1 MLSPTKT
8 VRKGALNANDY
19 KGLSD
24 KKHIYQITDTYIGS
38 DEQTEREEWVFRF
51 AKNQL
56 EKRKITVSQA
66 VERLFLEILS
76 NAGDNAFSSRNS
88 GVDPGEIN
96 ITMSESRITVRNGGL
111 PIPVEINKEMNIY
124 APEMIFGVLR
134 TSANYDPTVIRM
146 GCGRKGFGAKLVNIF
161 SKEFNIDVGDNIRK
175 KRYRQTWRENME
187 IREDPIIETYKGP
200 SYVEVSY
207 LMDFKRFKYQENKY
221 PPEVFALFGRLAL
234 EMSMNCKV
242 PLVINET
249 KYDVVDIQNF
259 CKYIFPEEALST
271 SIVHIEK
278 DDPLYIEICLL
289 DTPDAGETLSYVNGM
304 ITRDGGVHVEAV
316 IKGISN
322 VLLEKLNNSK
332 TVKNINKDDG
342 KKKNILTLAD
352 IRPHISIV
360 MSCRIPDPK
369 FTSQTKTQLSGPQ
382 LKLDF
387 PEKLFNHIYKWSL
400 ITRLYATLEAK
411 QMKNLQKTDGKKR
424 RHILLEKGE
433 DANEAGGAQSKK
445 CTLFIVEGK
454 SAMGYAVK
462 AISSIPNGRNFYGIL
477 PIRGKL
483 LNVMNANAQ
492 QIAENEELIEIKKM
506 LGLKEGTDY
515 SSQEAFA
522 TLRYGYVVIL
532 TDADDDGKHI
542 MGLILNFFY
551 CRFQSLLM
559 RGYIH
564 YLRTPILRVYS
575 GKQAL
580 KFYSAGEYETWRSKT
595 ANAHNWK
602 HRYYKG
608 LGTSKD
614 TDILDDFK
622 TPKMVMCLYDDKSP
636 DSFKLAFDSKYSNQ
650 RKSWI
655 ATWKKAFD
663 IEDVKE
669 CAISKFIHEEFI
681 QYSVSNLHRS
691 IPRMMDGLKAS
702 QRKVLWT
709 AFNHW
714 KGPVLGQLMKGPKEI
729 KVERFASITAEATN
743 YHHGGN
749 CLSETIIGMAQNF
762 VGANNMPYFT
772 QDGQFGCVAPDTP
785 VLLWNGRTKLA
796 KEIVESDVLIG
807 DDGKPRNIS
816 KIVSG
821 EDVMY
826 EVSQLYGEPYVVN
839 SLHILTLK
847 FVVHKQIFGVSN
859 LNGRFGRWMS
869 IHFDNENKK
878 IVYTYDD
885 HYDNLKEMMEKIP
898 DENIFDI
905 RISDYLYYSLEEQ
918 KWFVSVTNTVP
929 IEWNDTSVSSE
940 ELYEHG
946 LNWNHLETIDRNWL
960 TSQNRYRLVCG
971 IVEKHGDKVS
981 KKVSYNSNGPNKYI
995 VSGTEVSIERHFTEF
1010 EYLVRSIG
1018 LQMKIVYVSYD
1029 NKKIS
1034 CKLDRNVLGKTYHLY
1049 ATFEDKEY
1057 QVFDTELYSRIKIKN
1072 LGKGPYCG
1080 WYLDSNERFL
1090 LGDFT
1095 VTHNT
1100 RNMGG
1105 EDAAQPRYPDT
1116 RPQEW
1121 LKYVYRSE
1129 DFPLMER
1136 VIDEGNEV
1144 EPVSFLPII
1153 PMALI
1158 NGCLGIGTGHS
1169 TFIPN
1174 CSPMEI
1180 VDWLLAKLEKKP
1192 LPSVLPWYRGFTGN
1206 IKIKTAT
1213 ISEDDFFDRETSDD
1227 ENEEELDPQE
1237 TKEVTLSMVTTGKVQ
1252 VDKKSNIHI
1261 QELPIGIWI
1270 HKYKEFLEHLLE
1282 GKRINDFSN
1291 LSTHET
1297 PKFVI
1302 QGFQGKPTFEK
1313 LKLRRNYGLT
1323 NMVLL
1328 DMNNIPRKFK
1338 SIDALLEDFYKSR
1351 LPYYSMRRKRMI
1363 DDLSSKIKVLEDKYR
1378 FLKLVIEDKIVIFK
1392 KTKQEILAQMKQHKI
1407 PEDLLT
1413 TIRLSSLSE
1422 DELNELL
1429 KEIEE
1434 LKKEKEEIQKLLP
1447 EQMWITDLKEFR
1459 KKYVD
1464 MFGDDIKEEIDG
1476 DELESDDETI
1486 PYVKPKKQRK
1496 QQPMTEHMAKKISKV
1511 GQRLKKTG
1519 DFIPDPSQMD
1529 LPSEGS
1535 VDSSTKIKSGENVK
1549 EGKQEQ

>member
-1 MLSPTKT
+1 MLSPKKT
-8 VRKGALNANDY
+8 VRKGALSADDY

-24 KKHIYQITDTYIGS
+24 KGHIYQITDTYIGS

-56 EKRKITVSQA
+56 EKRTIIVSQA

-76 NAGDNAFSSRNS
+76 NAGDNSFASRNS
-88 GVDPGEIN
+88 GVDPGDIQ
-96 ITMSESRITVRNGGL
+96 ITMTDDRITIRNGGL
-111 PIPVEINKEMNIY
+111 PIPVEINKEMNLY

-134 TSANYDPTVIRM
+134 TSANYDKSVIRM
-146 GCGRKGFGAKLVNIF
+146 GCGRNGFGAKLVNIF
-161 SKEFNIDVGDNIRK
+161 SKEFQIDVADNIRK
-175 KRYRQTWRENME
+175 KRYRQTWRNNMDV
-187 IREDPIIETYKGP
+187 REDPIIEPYKGP
-200 SYVEVSY
+200 NYVEVSY
-207 LMDFKRFKYQENKY
+207 LMDFQRFGYKENKY
-221 PPEVFALFGRLAL
+221 PAEVFALFGRLAL

-242 PLVINET
+242 PLIINET

-259 CKYIFPEEALST
+259 CKFIFPEEALAT

-278 DDPLYIEICLL
+278 DDPMYIEICLM

-316 IKGISN
+316 IKSISN

-332 TVKNINKDDG
+332 AVKNITKDD

-352 IRPHISIV
+352 IRPHISLV

-382 LKLDF
+382 LKFDF
-387 PEKLFNHIYKWSL
+387 PEKLFNHIYKWTL

-433 DANEAGGAQSKK
+433 DANEAGGPNSKK

-462 AISSIPNGRNFYGIL
+462 AISSIQNGRNFYGIL

-506 LGLKEGTDY
+506 LGLKEGMDY
-515 SSQEAFA
+515 SSVDNFA

-551 CRFQSLLM
+551 CRFQTLLA

-564 YLRTPILRVYS
+564 YLRTPILRVYA
-575 GKQAL
+575 KNQTI
-580 KFYSAGEYETWRSKT
+580 KFYSAGEYETWRDKT
-595 ANAHNWK
+595 PNALNWK

-614 TDILDDFK
+614 SDILDDFK
-622 TPKMVMCLYDDKSP
+622 SPKMVMCIYDDRSP

-663 IEDVKE
+663 IEDMKE
-669 CAISKFIHEEFI
+669 CPISKFIHEEFI

-691 IPRMMDGLKAS
+691 IPRMMDGLKVS

-709 AFNHW
+709 AFVHW
-714 KGPVLGQLMKGPKEI
+714 KGTGLGVLMKGPKEI

-762 VGANNMPYFT
+762 VGSNNMPYFT
-772 QDGQFGCVAPDTP
+772 QDGQFGCVDPLTP
-785 VLLWNGRTKLA
+785 ILLWDGSFKLA
-796 KEIVESDVLIG
+796 KDITEEDRLIG
-807 DDGKPRNIS
+807 DDGLPRNIS
-816 KIVSG
+816 KVVNG
-821 EDVMY
+821 NDQMY
-826 EVSQLYGEPYVVN
+826 QIEQLYGEPYIVN
-839 SLHILTLK
+839 QLHILTLK
-847 FVVHKQIFGVSN
+847 FLAHKQIYANSKTGTWLLVWYDAEQNDIRYCQDESRTVL
-859 LNGRFGRWMS
+859 LNMLS
-869 IHFDNENKK
+869 S
-878 IVYTYDD
+878 
-885 HYDNLKEMMEKIP
+885 IP
-898 DENIFDI
+898 DEPIFDI
-905 RISDYLYYSLEEQ
+905 RLTKYLSFTEQEQ
-918 KWFVSVTNTVP
+918 KWFVSVPNATP
-929 IEWNDTSVSSE
+929 IEWNHSYFASE
-940 ELYEHG
+940 EDAYLFG
-946 LNWNHLETIDRNWL
+946 KNWNKSEDVPQKCLVDQFRKYVLFGIID
-960 TSQNRYRLVCG
+960 QYGVKKPCG
-971 IVEKHGDKVS
+971 IETLVLKHREAFG
-981 KKVSYNSNGPNKYI
+981 
-995 VSGTEVSIERHFTEF
+995 
-1010 EYLVRSIG
+1010 YLVKSLGIPFKLFKSDTYMIYAEFHPSEEISGHIG
-1018 LQMKIVYVSYD
+1018 YKVVIRPEML
-1029 NKKIS
+1029 
-1034 CKLDRNVLGKTYHLY
+1034 L
-1049 ATFEDKEY
+1049 
-1057 QVFDTELYSRIKIKN
+1057 SRIKVKA
-1072 LGKGPYCG
+1072 LGKGAYVG

-1100 RNMGG
+1100 RNFGG

-1121 LKYVYRSE
+1121 IKYVYRPE
-1129 DFPLMER
+1129 DFPLMDR
-1136 VIDEGNEV
+1136 MVDEGNEV
-1144 EPVSFLPII
+1144 EPISFLPII

-1180 VDWLLAKLEKKP
+1180 VDWYLSKLEKKS
-1192 LPSVLPWYRGFTGN
+1192 LPVVLPWYRGFNGN

-1213 ISEDDFFDRETSDD
+1213 VSEDDFFDRVSSDD
-1227 ENEEELDPQE
+1227 SEAEDGRDPE
-1237 TKEVTLSMVTTGKVQ
+1237 TGSLSSIRSDGSESTKEVTLSMVTTGKVQ
-1252 VDKKSNIHI
+1252 VDKKGNIHI

-1270 HKYKEFLEHLLE
+1270 HKYKEFLESLLE
-1282 GKRINDFSN
+1282 EKRLQDFSN
-1291 LSTHET
+1291 LSTHEI
-1297 PKFVI
+1297 PKFII

-1328 DMNNIPRKFK
+1328 DHNNIPRKFK
-1338 SIDALLEDFYKSR
+1338 SIDSLLEEFYKAR
-1351 LPYYSMRRKRMI
+1351 LPYYSMRKKRML
-1363 DDLSSKIKVLEDKYR
+1363 DDLTGRIKVLEDRYR

-1392 KTKQEILAQMKQHKI
+1392 KTKQEILAQMKPHKL

-1413 TIRLSSLSE
+1413 SVRLSSLSE

-1447 EQMWITDLKEFR
+1447 EQMWITDLKEFK
-1459 KKYVD
+1459 KKYLE
-1464 MFGDDIKEEIDG
+1464 MFGKDIKEELEG
-1476 DELESDDETI
+1476 DDLESDDETI
-1486 PYVKPKKQRK
+1486 PYTKPKKERK

-1511 GQRLKKTG
+1511 GQRLRKTG
-1519 DFIPDPSQMD
+1519 DFIPPNQVDGESG
-1529 LPSEGS
+1529 GS
-1535 VDSSTKIKSGENVK
+1535 GTGGGTGAVEEMNNV
-1549 EGKQEQ
+1549 EE

>member
-1 MLSPTKT
+1 MLSPKKNDKITKEST
-8 VRKGALNANDY
+8 VESNVESTTVTNSNSSNASGKTIRKGALSANDY

-24 KKHIYQITDTYIGS
+24 KAHIYQITDTYIGS

-76 NAGDNAFSSRNS
+76 NAGDNSFSSRNS
-88 GVDPGEIN
+88 KVDPGEIN
-96 ITMSESRITVRNGGL
+96 ITMSEDWITIRNGGL
-111 PIPVEINKEMNIY
+111 PIPVEINKEMNLY

-134 TSANYDPTVIRM
+134 TSANYDKNVIRM
-146 GCGRKGFGAKLVNIF
+146 GCGRNGFGAKLVNIF
-161 SKEFNIDVGDNIRK
+161 SKEFKIDVADSIRK
-175 KRYRQTWRENME
+175 KRYRQTWKNNMDVREE
-187 IREDPIIETYKGP
+187 PVIEAYKGP

-207 LMDFKRFKYQENKY
+207 LMDFQRFGYKEDKY
-221 PPEVFALFGRLAL
+221 PPEAFALFGRLAL

-249 KYDVVDIQNF
+249 KYDVVNIQNF
-259 CKYIFPEEALST
+259 CKFIFPEEALST
-271 SIVHIEK
+271 SIVHIEQ
-278 DDPLYIEICLL
+278 DEPMYIEICLL
-289 DTPDAGETLSYVNGM
+289 DTPDAGEVLSYVNGM

-316 IKGISN
+316 IKAISN

-332 TVKNINKDDG
+332 VVKNINKDGD
-342 KKKNILTLAD
+342 KKRNILTLSD
-352 IRPHISIV
+352 IRPHISLV
-360 MSCRIPDPK
+360 MNCRIPDPK

-382 LKLDF
+382 LKFDF

-483 LNVMNANAQ
+483 LNVMNASAQ
-492 QIAENEELIEIKKM
+492 QIAENEELTEIKKM
-506 LGLKEGTDY
+506 LGLKEGMNYTSPD
-515 SSQEAFA
+515 AFA

-551 CRFQSLLM
+551 CRFQSLLA

-575 GKQAL
+575 GKNTL
-580 KFYSAGEYETWRSKT
+580 KFYSAGEYETWREKT
-595 ANAHNWK
+595 PNAQNWK

-614 TDILDDFK
+614 SDILDDFK
-622 TPKMVMCLYDDKSP
+622 SPKMVMCLYDDRSP

-669 CAISKFIHEEFI
+669 CPISKFIHEEFI

-691 IPRMMDGLKAS
+691 IPRMMDGLKVS

-709 AFNHW
+709 AFVHW
-714 KGPVLGQLMKGPKEI
+714 KGQVMGQLMKGPKEI

-772 QDGQFGCVAPDTP
+772 QDGQFG
-785 VLLWNGRTKLA
+785 
-796 KEIVESDVLIG
+796 
-807 DDGKPRNIS
+807 
-816 KIVSG
+816 
-821 EDVMY
+821 
-826 EVSQLYGEPYVVN
+826 
-839 SLHILTLK
+839 
-847 FVVHKQIFGVSN
+847 
-859 LNGRFGRWMS
+859 
-869 IHFDNENKK
+869 
-878 IVYTYDD
+878 
-885 HYDNLKEMMEKIP
+885 
-898 DENIFDI
+898 
-905 RISDYLYYSLEEQ
+905 
-918 KWFVSVTNTVP
+918 
-929 IEWNDTSVSSE
+929 
-940 ELYEHG
+940 
-946 LNWNHLETIDRNWL
+946 
-960 TSQNRYRLVCG
+960 
-971 IVEKHGDKVS
+971 
-981 KKVSYNSNGPNKYI
+981 
-995 VSGTEVSIERHFTEF
+995 
-1010 EYLVRSIG
+1010 
-1018 LQMKIVYVSYD
+1018 
-1029 NKKIS
+1029 
-1034 CKLDRNVLGKTYHLY
+1034 
-1049 ATFEDKEY
+1049 
-1057 QVFDTELYSRIKIKN
+1057 
-1072 LGKGPYCG
+1072 
-1080 WYLDSNERFL
+1080 
-1090 LGDFT
+1090 
-1095 VTHNT
+1095 T

-1105 EDAAQPRYPDT
+1105 EDAAQARYPDT

-1121 LKYVYRSE
+1121 LKFVYRTE
-1129 DFPLMER
+1129 DFPLMEKM
-1136 VIDEGNEV
+1136 IDEGNEV

-1180 VDWLLAKLEKKP
+1180 VDWYLAKLERKAP
-1192 LPSVLPWYRGFTGN
+1192 PSVLPWYRGFNGN

-1213 ISEDDFFDRETSDD
+1213 VSEDDFFDRSDD
-1227 ENEEELDPQE
+1227 EQDKVEGEGEREEASASSNTSSDS

-1252 VDKKSNIHI
+1252 VDKKHNIHI

-1270 HKYKEFLEHLLE
+1270 HKYKEYLEHLLE
-1282 GKRINDFSN
+1282 EKRISDFSN

-1297 PKFVI
+1297 PKFII

-1328 DMNNIPRKFK
+1328 DMNNIPRKYK
-1338 SIDALLEDFYKSR
+1338 SIDALLEDFYKVR
-1351 LPYYSMRRKRMI
+1351 LPYYARRKQRML
-1363 DDLSSKIKVLEDKYR
+1363 DDLSGRIKVLEDKYR

-1392 KTKQEILAQMKQHKI
+1392 KTKQEIVAQMKQYKL

-1413 TIRLSSLSE
+1413 SVRLSSLSE
-1422 DELNELL
+1422 DELVELL

-1434 LKKEKEEIQKLLP
+1434 LKKEKEQIQLLMP
-1447 EQMWITDLKEFR
+1447 EQMWITDLNDFK
-1459 KKYVD
+1459 KKYLE
-1464 MFGDDIKEEIDG
+1464 MFGKDIKEEIEG
-1476 DELESDDETI
+1476 DELESEDDETI
-1486 PYVKPKKQRK
+1486 PYTKPQKAKKQV
-1496 QQPMTEHMAKKISKV
+1496 PMTEHMAKKISKV
-1511 GQRLKKTG
+1511 GERLKKSG
-1519 DFIPDPSQMD
+1519 KFMIQDFASPRKEEKTV
-1529 LPSEGS
+1529 SE
-1535 VDSSTKIKSGENVK
+1535 VQDE
-1549 EGKQEQ
+1549 

>member
-8 VRKGALNANDY
+8 IRKGALRADDY

-96 ITMSESRITVRNGGL
+96 ITMTETRITIRNGGL
-111 PIPVEINKEMNIY
+111 PIPIEVNKEMGLY

-134 TSANYDPTVIRM
+134 TSANYDPSVIRM
-146 GCGRKGFGAKLVNIF
+146 GCGRNGFGAKLVNIF
-161 SKEFNIDVGDNIRK
+161 SKEFSIDVADNIRK
-175 KRYRQTWRENME
+175 KRYRQTWRDNME
-187 IREDPIIETYKGP
+187 VREEPIIENYKGP

-221 PPEVFALFGRLAL
+221 PAEVFALFGRLAL

-242 PLVINET
+242 PLVINDA

-259 CKYIFPEEALST
+259 CKYIFPEDALST

-278 DDPLYIEICLL
+278 DEPMYVEICLL

-316 IKGISN
+316 IKAISN

-332 TVKNINKDDG
+332 AVKNINKDDA

-382 LKLDF
+382 LKFEF
-387 PEKLFNHIYKWSL
+387 PEKLFTHIYKWSL

-506 LGLKEGTDY
+506 LGLKEGMDY

-551 CRFQSLLM
+551 CRFNTLLN
-559 RGYIH
+559 RGYIY

-575 GKQAL
+575 GKQML
-580 KFYSAGEYETWRSKT
+580 KFYSAGEYDTWKAKT
-595 ANAHNWK
+595 PNAHNWK

-614 TDILDDFK
+614 SDILDDFK
-622 TPKMVMCLYDDKSP
+622 SPKMVLCLYDDRCP

-650 RKSWI
+650 RKTWI
-655 ATWKKAFD
+655 ATWKQAFD

-669 CAISKFIHEEFI
+669 CPISRFIHQEFI

-691 IPRMMDGLKAS
+691 IPRVMDGLKVS

-709 AFNHW
+709 AFQHW
-714 KGPVLGQLMKGPKEI
+714 KGPVMGQLMKGPKEI

-749 CLSETIIGMAQNF
+749 CLSETIIAMAQNF

-772 QDGQFGCVAPDTP
+772 QDGQFG
-785 VLLWNGRTKLA
+785 
-796 KEIVESDVLIG
+796 
-807 DDGKPRNIS
+807 
-816 KIVSG
+816 
-821 EDVMY
+821 
-826 EVSQLYGEPYVVN
+826 
-839 SLHILTLK
+839 
-847 FVVHKQIFGVSN
+847 
-859 LNGRFGRWMS
+859 
-869 IHFDNENKK
+869 
-878 IVYTYDD
+878 
-885 HYDNLKEMMEKIP
+885 
-898 DENIFDI
+898 
-905 RISDYLYYSLEEQ
+905 
-918 KWFVSVTNTVP
+918 
-929 IEWNDTSVSSE
+929 
-940 ELYEHG
+940 
-946 LNWNHLETIDRNWL
+946 
-960 TSQNRYRLVCG
+960 
-971 IVEKHGDKVS
+971 
-981 KKVSYNSNGPNKYI
+981 
-995 VSGTEVSIERHFTEF
+995 
-1010 EYLVRSIG
+1010 
-1018 LQMKIVYVSYD
+1018 
-1029 NKKIS
+1029 
-1034 CKLDRNVLGKTYHLY
+1034 
-1049 ATFEDKEY
+1049 
-1057 QVFDTELYSRIKIKN
+1057 
-1072 LGKGPYCG
+1072 
-1080 WYLDSNERFL
+1080 
-1090 LGDFT
+1090 
-1095 VTHNT
+1095 T
-1100 RNMGG
+1100 RNFGG

-1121 LKYVYRSE
+1121 LKYVYRFE

-1136 VIDEGNEV
+1136 AVDEGNEV

-1180 VDWLLAKLEKKP
+1180 VDWLLSKLERKTI

-1213 ISEDDFFDRETSDD
+1213 VTEDDFFDRPSSEEGGDSGQEEGLETEDK
-1227 ENEEELDPQE
+1227 EMR
-1237 TKEVTLSMVTTGKVQ
+1237 EVTLSMVTTGKVQ
-1252 VDKKSNIHI
+1252 VDKKANIHI

-1282 GKRINDFSN
+1282 EKKLNDFSN

-1328 DMNNIPRKFK
+1328 DMNNIPRKYK
-1338 SIDALLEDFYKSR
+1338 SIDALLEEFYDIR
-1351 LPYYSMRRKRMI
+1351 LPFYAMRKKRMI
-1363 DDLSSKIKVLEDKYR
+1363 DDLSGRIKVLEDKYR

-1392 KTKQEILAQMKQHKI
+1392 KTKQEIVVQMKQHKI

-1413 TIRLSSLSE
+1413 SIRLSSLSE
-1422 DELNELL
+1422 DELEELT
-1429 KEIEE
+1429 KEIEA
-1434 LKKEKEEIQKLLP
+1434 LKKEREEISILLP
-1447 EQMWITDLKEFR
+1447 EQMWITDLKEFK
-1459 KKYVD
+1459 KKYID
-1464 MFGDDIKEEIDG
+1464 MFGKDIKEEIEG
-1476 DELESDDETI
+1476 DDLESDDETI
-1486 PYVKPKKQRK
+1486 PYTKPKKERK
-1496 QQPMTEHMAKKISKV
+1496 LKPMTEHMAKKISKV

-1529 LPSEGS
+1529 LPSTGS
-1535 VDSSTKIKSGENVK
+1535 VDNVS

>member
-76 NAGDNAFSSRNS
+76 NAGDNAFASRNS

-146 GCGRKGFGAKLVNIF
+146 GCGRNGFGAKLVNIF
-161 SKEFNIDVGDNIRK
+161 SKEFKIDVGDNIRK

-187 IREDPIIETYKGP
+187 IREDPIIENYKGP

-207 LMDFKRFKYQENKY
+207 LMDFKRFKYQEDKY

-242 PLVINET
+242 PLVINDT

-259 CKYIFPEEALST
+259 CKYIFPEEALAT

-332 TVKNINKDDG
+332 AVKNINKDDT

-382 LKLDF
+382 LKLEF
-387 PEKLFNHIYKWSL
+387 PEKLFNHIYKWTL

-433 DANEAGGAQSKK
+433 DANEAGGIHSKK

-515 SSQEAFA
+515 TSQEAFA

-551 CRFQSLLM
+551 CRFQSLLV

-575 GKQAL
+575 GKQVI
-580 KFYSAGEYETWRSKT
+580 KFYSAGEYETWKDKT
-595 ANAHNWK
+595 PNAHNWK

-622 TPKMVMCLYDDKSP
+622 SPKMVMCLYDDKSP

-691 IPRMMDGLKAS
+691 IPRMMDGLKVS
-702 QRKVLWT
+702 QRKVLWS

-749 CLSETIIGMAQNF
+749 CLSETIIAMAQNF

-772 QDGQFGCVAPDTP
+772 QDGQFGCVAPNTP
-785 VLLWNGRTKLA
+785 VLLWSGETKLA
-796 KEIVESDVLIG
+796 KDIRQKDVLVG
-807 DDGKPRNIS
+807 DDGRPRNIS

-821 EDVMY
+821 EDEMY
-826 EVSQLYGEPYVVN
+826 EVSQLYGKPYVVN

-847 FVVHKQIFGVSN
+847 FLVHKQISYIP
-859 LNGRFGRWMS
+859 LKDKWMS
-869 IHFDNENKK
+869 IHFDKNSEN
-878 IVYTYDD
+878 IIYTYDD
-885 HYDNLKEMMEKIP
+885 KYETLEEDMKRIP
-898 DENIFDI
+898 DEDIFDVHL
-905 RISDYLYYSLEEQ
+905 SKYLSFNDEE
-918 KWFVSVTNTVP
+918 KKYFVGITNRVP
-929 IEWNDTSVSSE
+929 IEWKENKSKKES
-940 ELYEHG
+940 YEYG
-946 LNWNHLETIDRNWL
+946 QEWETHENI
-960 TSQNRYRLVCG
+960 SMEYLVDGSRDQVLLG
-971 IVEKHGDKVS
+971 IVNKLQGNNL
-981 KKVSYNSNGPNKYI
+981 KKVSCDGFEKIKLVNFGSKINITKHFEQFEFVVKSLGIPLKELDNG
-995 VSGTEVSIERHFTEF
+995 S
-1010 EYLVRSIG
+1010 YLLHAKFDENGYTI
-1018 LQMKIVYVSYD
+1018 
-1029 NKKIS
+1029 
-1034 CKLDRNVLGKTYHLY
+1034 LD
-1049 ATFEDKEY
+1049 D
-1057 QVFDTELYSRIKIKN
+1057 ELYSTIKIKP
-1072 LGKGPYCG
+1072 LGRGPYCG

-1100 RNMGG
+1100 RNFGG

-1121 LKYVYRSE
+1121 LRYVYRFE

-1136 VIDEGNEV
+1136 MVDEGNEV

-1180 VDWLLAKLEKKP
+1180 VDWLLAKLERKS

-1213 ISEDDFFDRETSDD
+1213 ISEDDFFDRPSSDD
-1227 ENEEELDPQE
+1227 EEGEDDEEQE

-1282 GKRINDFSN
+1282 EKRIGDFSN

-1328 DMNNIPRKFK
+1328 DMNNIPRKYK
-1338 SIDALLEDFYKSR
+1338 SIDALLEEFYKNR
-1351 LPYYSMRRKRMI
+1351 LPYYTMRKKRMV
-1363 DDLSSKIKVLEDKYR
+1363 DDLSARIKVLEDKYR
-1378 FLKLVIEDKIVIFK
+1378 FLKLVIEDKIIIFK
-1392 KTKQEILAQMKQHKI
+1392 KTKQEIVAQMKQHKI

-1413 TIRLSSLSE
+1413 SIRLSSLSE
-1422 DELNELL
+1422 DELNDLM
-1429 KEIEE
+1429 KEIEG
-1434 LKKEKEEIQKLLP
+1434 LKKEREEIQKLLP
-1447 EQMWITDLKEFR
+1447 EQMWISDLKEFK
-1459 KKYVD
+1459 KKYIE
-1464 MFGDDIKEEIDG
+1464 MFGDDIKEEIEG

-1486 PYVKPKKQRK
+1486 PYVKPKKPRK

-1529 LPSEGS
+1529 LPSAGS
-1535 VDSSTKIKSGENVK
+1535 VDSVS
-1549 EGKQEQ
+1549 EGKKEQ

>member
-8 VRKGALNANDY
+8 VRKGALSANDY

-96 ITMSESRITVRNGGL
+96 ITMSENRITIRNGGL
-111 PIPVEINKEMNIY
+111 PIPIEINKEMNLY

-146 GCGRKGFGAKLVNIF
+146 GCGRNGFGAKLVNIF
-161 SKEFNIDVGDNIRK
+161 SKEFKIDVADNIRK
-175 KRYRQTWRENME
+175 KRYRQTWRDNME
-187 IREDPIIETYKGP
+187 VREDPVIDNYKGP

-207 LMDFKRFKYQENKY
+207 LMDFKRFKYQEDKY
-221 PPEVFALFGRLAL
+221 PAEVFALFGRLAL

-242 PLVINET
+242 PLVINDA

-271 SIVHIEK
+271 SIVHIER
-278 DDPLYIEICLL
+278 DEPMYIEICLL

-316 IKGISN
+316 IKAISN
-322 VLLEKLNNSK
+322 VLLDKLNNSK
-332 TVKNINKDDG
+332 AVKNINKDDA

-382 LKLDF
+382 LKFDF
-387 PEKLFNHIYKWSL
+387 PDKLFTHIYKWSL

-424 RHILLEKGE
+424 RHILLGKGE

-506 LGLKEGTDY
+506 LGLKEGMDY

-551 CRFQSLLM
+551 CRFQTLLA

-575 GKQAL
+575 GKQVL
-580 KFYSAGEYETWRSKT
+580 KFYSAGEYDTWKAKT
-595 ANAHNWK
+595 PNAHNWK

-614 TDILDDFK
+614 SDILDDFK
-622 TPKMVMCLYDDKSP
+622 SPKMVMCIYDDRCP

-650 RKSWI
+650 RKAWI
-655 ATWKKAFD
+655 ATWKQAFD

-669 CAISKFIHEEFI
+669 CPISKFIDQEFI
-681 QYSVSNLHRS
+681 QYSVANLHRS
-691 IPRMMDGLKAS
+691 IPRLMDGLKVS

-709 AFNHW
+709 AFQHW
-714 KGPVLGQLMKGPKEI
+714 KGPVMGQLMKGPKEI

-749 CLSETIIGMAQNF
+749 CLSETIIAMAQNF

-772 QDGQFGCVAPDTP
+772 QDGQFGCVAPETR
-785 VLLWNGRTKLA
+785 VLLWNGDIKLA
-796 KEIVESDVLIG
+796 KDITEQDVLIG
-807 DDGKPRNIS
+807 DDGKPRHIS
-816 KIVSG
+816 KVVSG
-821 EDVMY
+821 TDHMY
-826 EVSQLYGEPYVVN
+826 EIVQETGESYKVN
-839 SLHILTLK
+839 SLHILTLC
-847 FVVHKQIFGVSN
+847 
-859 LNGRFGRWMS
+859 
-869 IHFDNENKK
+869 
-878 IVYTYDD
+878 YDD
-885 HYDNLKEMMEKIP
+885 TIVDINLQELLK
-898 DENIFDI
+898 
-905 RISDYLYYSLEEQ
+905 L
-918 KWFVSVTNTVP
+918 
-929 IEWNDTSVSSE
+929 SSE
-940 ELYEHG
+940 ELSRYSSV
-946 LNWNHLETIDRNWL
+946 HLDKDL
-960 TSQNRYRLVCG
+960 YQANRTTK
-971 IVEKHGDKVS
+971 I
-981 KKVSYNSNGPNKYI
+981 I
-995 VSGTEVSIERHFTEF
+995 
-1010 EYLVRSIG
+1010 IG
-1018 LQMKIVYVSYD
+1018 
-1029 NKKIS
+1029 
-1034 CKLDRNVLGKTYHLY
+1034 GK
-1049 ATFEDKEY
+1049 
-1057 QVFDTELYSRIKIKN
+1057 IKIK
-1072 LGKGPYCG
+1072 GIPQGPYCG

-1100 RNMGG
+1100 RNFGG

-1121 LKYVYRSE
+1121 LKYVYRYE

-1136 VIDEGNEV
+1136 AVDEGNEV

-1180 VDWLLAKLEKKP
+1180 VDWLLAKLEKKT

-1213 ISEDDFFDRETSDD
+1213 VTEDDFFDRPSSERSEGNSERNGEDNSGGED
-1227 ENEEELDPQE
+1227 FVEEQDMH
-1237 TKEVTLSMVTTGKVQ
+1237 EVTLSMVTTGKVQ
-1252 VDKKSNIHI
+1252 VDKKTNIHI
-1261 QELPIGIWI
+1261 QELPIGVWI
-1270 HKYKEFLEHLLE
+1270 HRYKEFLENLLE
-1282 GKRINDFSN
+1282 EKRINDFSN

-1328 DMNNIPRKFK
+1328 DTNNIPRKYK
-1338 SIDALLEDFYKSR
+1338 SIDALLDEFYKIR
-1351 LPYYSMRRKRMI
+1351 LPFYSMRKKRMI
-1363 DDLSSKIKVLEDKYR
+1363 DDLSGRIKVLEDKYR

-1392 KTKQEILAQMKQHKI
+1392 KTKQEIVAQMKQHKL

-1413 TIRLSSLSE
+1413 SIRLSSLSE
-1422 DELNELL
+1422 DELIELT
-1429 KEIEE
+1429 KEIEG
-1434 LKKEKEEIQKLLP
+1434 LKKEREDISILLP
-1447 EQMWITDLKEFR
+1447 EQMWITDLKDFK
-1459 KKYVD
+1459 KKYLD
-1464 MFGDDIKEEIDG
+1464 MFGKDIKDEIEG

-1486 PYVKPKKQRK
+1486 PYVKPKKQKK

-1511 GQRLKKTG
+1511 GQRLKKAG

-1529 LPSEGS
+1529 LPSVES
-1535 VDSSTKIKSGENVK
+1535 VDSVDKRQNIS
-1549 EGKQEQ
+1549 EGKKEQ

>member
-1 MLSPTKT
+1 
-8 VRKGALNANDY
+8 
-19 KGLSD
+19 
-24 KKHIYQITDTYIGS
+24 
-38 DEQTEREEWVFRF
+38 
-51 AKNQL
+51 
-56 EKRKITVSQA
+56 
-66 VERLFLEILS
+66 
-76 NAGDNAFSSRNS
+76 
-88 GVDPGEIN
+88 
-96 ITMSESRITVRNGGL
+96 
-111 PIPVEINKEMNIY
+111 
-124 APEMIFGVLR
+124 
-134 TSANYDPTVIRM
+134 
-146 GCGRKGFGAKLVNIF
+146 
-161 SKEFNIDVGDNIRK
+161 
-175 KRYRQTWRENME
+175 
-187 IREDPIIETYKGP
+187 
-200 SYVEVSY
+200 
-207 LMDFKRFKYQENKY
+207 MDFKRFKYQENKY

-242 PLVINET
+242 PLVINDV

-259 CKYIFPEEALST
+259 CKFIFPEEALST

-278 DDPLYIEICLL
+278 DDPMYIEICLL

-316 IKGISN
+316 IKAISN

-332 TVKNINKDDG
+332 AVKNINKDDA
-342 KKKNILTLAD
+342 KKKNLLTLAD

-382 LKLDF
+382 LKFDF
-387 PEKLFNHIYKWSL
+387 PEKLFNHIYKWTL

-433 DANEAGGAQSKK
+433 DANEAGGTNSKK

-506 LGLKEGTDY
+506 LGLKEGMDY
-515 SSQEAFA
+515 SSQDAFA

-551 CRFQSLLM
+551 CRFNTLLA
-559 RGYIH
+559 RGYVH

-575 GKQAL
+575 GKQVL
-580 KFYSAGEYETWRSKT
+580 KFYSAGEYDTWKDKT
-595 ANAHNWK
+595 PNAHNWK

-614 TDILDDFK
+614 SDILDDFK
-622 TPKMVMCLYDDKSP
+622 TPKMVMCLYDDRCP

-669 CAISKFIHEEFI
+669 CPISKFIHEEFI

-691 IPRMMDGLKAS
+691 IPRLMDGLKVS

-709 AFNHW
+709 AFQHW
-714 KGPVLGQLMKGPKEI
+714 KGPALGQLVKGPKEI

-749 CLSETIIGMAQNF
+749 CLSETIIAMAQNF

-772 QDGQFGCVAPDTP
+772 QDGQFGCVSPDTP
-785 VLLWNGRTKLA
+785 ILLWNGTRKFA
-796 KEIVESDVLIG
+796 KDIVETDVLIG
-807 DDGKPRNIS
+807 DDGQPRHIS
-816 KIVSG
+816 KVVSG
-821 EDVMY
+821 EDEMF
-826 EVSQLYGEPYVVN
+826 EVSQLYGDSYKVN

-847 FVVHKQIFGVSN
+847 CIVHRQIFGNSFHN
-859 LNGRFGRWMS
+859 EWMS
-869 IHFDNENKK
+869 IHFDKDTESL
-878 IVYTYDD
+878 VYTYDNHFD
-885 HYDNLKEMMEKIP
+885 VLKKQMDSLPE
-898 DENIFDI
+898 ENIFDI
-905 RISDYLYYSLEEQ
+905 HISKYLEYTPEEQ
-918 KWFVSVTNTVP
+918 KYFVGVQNRVP
-929 IEWNDTSVSSE
+929 IHWDSHIQVDQCYRYGLEWDD
-940 ELYEHG
+940 H
-946 LNWNHLETIDRNWL
+946 ETISFEYL
-960 TSQNRYRLVCG
+960 TDGIREQVLCG
-971 IVEKHGDKVS
+971 IVDNYGEDVKKKVS
-981 KKVSYNSNGPNKYI
+981 KNNLSKIGFI
-995 VSGTEVSIERHFTEF
+995 HRGTLVKLKKHFSEF
-1010 EYLVRSIG
+1010 EFIVKSLGIT
-1018 LQMKIVYVSYD
+1018 MK
-1029 NKKIS
+1029 
-1034 CKLDRNVLGKTYHLY
+1034 KLDDGV
-1049 ATFEDKEY
+1049 Y
-1057 QVFDTELYSRIKIKN
+1057 QLFSKFDCNAIHPMDEEIYSRIKIKYI
-1072 LGKGPYCG
+1072 GRGPYCG

-1100 RNMGG
+1100 RNFGG

-1121 LKYVYRSE
+1121 LKYVYRHE

-1136 VIDEGNEV
+1136 AIDEGNEV

-1180 VDWLLAKLEKKP
+1180 VDWLLSKLEKNSS
-1192 LPSVLPWYRGFTGN
+1192 PSVLPWYRGFTGN

-1213 ISEDDFFDRETSDD
+1213 VSEDDFFDRVSDEDD
-1227 ENEEELDPQE
+1227 EDGEEGEEDGNRNGDM
-1237 TKEVTLSMVTTGKVQ
+1237 KEVTLSMVTTGKVQ

-1270 HKYKEFLEHLLE
+1270 HKYKEFLESLLE
-1282 GKRINDFSN
+1282 NKRINDFSN

-1313 LKLRRNYGLT
+1313 LKIRRNYGLT

-1328 DMNNIPRKFK
+1328 DNHNVPRKYK
-1338 SIDALLEDFYKSR
+1338 SIDALLDEFYKIR
-1351 LPYYSMRRKRMI
+1351 LPYYTMRKKRMI
-1363 DDLSSKIKVLEDKYR
+1363 DDLSGRIKVLEDKYR
-1378 FLKLVIEDKIVIFK
+1378 FLKLVIDDKIVIFK
-1392 KTKQEILAQMKQHKI
+1392 KTKQDIVAQMKQYKL
-1407 PEDLLT
+1407 PEELLT
-1413 TIRLSSLSE
+1413 SIRLSSLSE
-1422 DELNELL
+1422 DELADLL
-1429 KEIEE
+1429 REIEG
-1434 LKKEKEEIQKLLP
+1434 LKKEREDIQVLLP
-1447 EQMWITDLKEFR
+1447 EQMWITDLKDFK
-1459 KKYVD
+1459 KKYLE
-1464 MFGDDIKEEIDG
+1464 MFGKDIKEEIEG

-1486 PYVKPKKQRK
+1486 PYVKPKKPKK
-1496 QQPMTEHMAKKISKV
+1496 QQPMTEHMAKKISMV
-1511 GQRLKKTG
+1511 GQRLKRTG

-1529 LPSEGS
+1529 LPSAES
-1535 VDSSTKIKSGENVK
+1535 EDKKTE
-1549 EGKQEQ
+1549 

>member
-8 VRKGALNANDY
+8 IRKGALRADDY

-96 ITMSESRITVRNGGL
+96 ITMSESRITIRNGGL
-111 PIPVEINKEMNIY
+111 PIPIEVNKEMGLY

-134 TSANYDPTVIRM
+134 TSANYDPSVIRM
-146 GCGRKGFGAKLVNIF
+146 GCGRNGFGAKLVNIF
-161 SKEFNIDVGDNIRK
+161 SKEFSIDVADNIRK
-175 KRYRQTWRENME
+175 KRYRQTWRDNME
-187 IREDPIIETYKGP
+187 VREEPLIETYKGP

-207 LMDFKRFKYQENKY
+207 LMDFKRFKYPEDKY
-221 PPEVFALFGRLAL
+221 PAEVFALFGRLAL

-242 PLVINET
+242 PLVINDA

-278 DDPLYIEICLL
+278 DDPMYVEICLL

-316 IKGISN
+316 IKAISN

-332 TVKNINKDDG
+332 AVKNINKDDA
-342 KKKNILTLAD
+342 KKKNLLTLAD

-382 LKLDF
+382 LKFEF
-387 PEKLFNHIYKWSL
+387 PEKLFTHIYKWSL

-506 LGLKEGTDY
+506 LGLKEGMDY

-551 CRFQSLLM
+551 CRFNTLLS
-559 RGYIH
+559 RGYIY

-575 GKQAL
+575 GKQML
-580 KFYSAGEYETWRSKT
+580 KFYSAGEYDTWKAKT
-595 ANAHNWK
+595 ANANNWK

-614 TDILDDFK
+614 SDILDDFK
-622 TPKMVMCLYDDKSP
+622 SPKMVLCLYDDRCP
-636 DSFKLAFDSKYSNQ
+636 DSFRLAFDSKYSNQ
-650 RKSWI
+650 RKTWI
-655 ATWKKAFD
+655 ATWKQAFD

-669 CAISKFIHEEFI
+669 CPISRFIHQEFI

-691 IPRMMDGLKAS
+691 IPRLMDGLKVS

-709 AFNHW
+709 AFQHW
-714 KGPVLGQLMKGPKEI
+714 KGPILGQLVKGPKEI

-749 CLSETIIGMAQNF
+749 CLSETIIAMAQNF

-772 QDGQFGCVAPDTP
+772 QDGQFGCVAPETP
-785 VLLWNGRTKLA
+785 ILLWKGGIKLA
-796 KEIVESDVLIG
+796 KDITTEDVLIG

-816 KIVSG
+816 KVVSG
-821 EDVMY
+821 EDHMY
-826 EVSQLYGEPYVVN
+826 EVSQMNGQPYVVN

-847 FVVHKQIFGVSN
+847 CLVHKQIFGVTSWT
-859 LNGRFGRWMS
+859 NGKSEWLA
-869 IHFDNENKK
+869 IYFDPKTESL
-878 IVYTYDD
+878 VYTYDESYE
-885 HYDNLKEMMEKIP
+885 HLEKMMKDVS

-905 RISDYLYYSLEEQ
+905 HIAKYLCLNTEEQ
-918 KWFVSVTNTVP
+918 KYFVSVQNAIP
-929 IEWNDTSVSSE
+929 IEWQNKNDLTESYEYGLAWEEHEQIDKKWIVSESRE
-940 ELYEHG
+940 HVLY
-946 LNWNHLETIDRNWL
+946 
-960 TSQNRYRLVCG
+960 G
-971 IVEKHGDKVS
+971 IVNLCGKINV
-981 KKVSYNSNGPNKYI
+981 KKVSHNSSGPNRF
-995 VSGTEVSIERHFTEF
+995 VESGTQVDMKKHLTEF
-1010 EYLVRSIG
+1010 EYLVKSLGIP
-1018 LQMKIVYVSYD
+1018 MKEIEKGS
-1029 NKKIS
+1029 
-1034 CKLDRNVLGKTYHLY
+1034 YHLF
-1049 ATFEDKEY
+1049 ALFDSNGHRIL
-1057 QVFDTELYSRIKIKN
+1057 DTEQLYSRIKVKHI
-1072 LGKGPYCG
+1072 GMGPYCG

-1100 RNMGG
+1100 RNFGG

-1121 LKYVYRSE
+1121 LKYVYRFE

-1136 VIDEGNEV
+1136 AVDEGNEV

-1180 VDWLLAKLEKKP
+1180 VDWLLSKLERKTI

-1213 ISEDDFFDRETSDD
+1213 ISEDDFFDRPSSSDQEKEEDHEED
-1227 ENEEELDPQE
+1227 ESVRSERSEDEDKE
-1237 TKEVTLSMVTTGKVQ
+1237 MREVTLSMVTTGKVQ
-1252 VDKKSNIHI
+1252 VDKKANIHI

-1282 GKRINDFSN
+1282 EKRINDFSN

-1328 DMNNIPRKFK
+1328 DMNNIPKKFK
-1338 SIDALLEDFYKSR
+1338 SIDALLEEFYDIR
-1351 LPYYSMRRKRMI
+1351 LPFYAMRKKRMV
-1363 DDLSSKIKVLEDKYR
+1363 DDLSARIKVLEDKYR

-1392 KTKQEILAQMKQHKI
+1392 KTKQDIVAQMKHYKI

-1413 TIRLSSLSE
+1413 SIRLSSLSE
-1422 DELNELL
+1422 DELEELM
-1429 KEIEE
+1429 KEIEA
-1434 LKKEKEEIQKLLP
+1434 LKVERQQISILLP
-1447 EQMWITDLKEFR
+1447 EQMWITDLKEFK
-1459 KKYVD
+1459 KKYME
-1464 MFGDDIKEEIDG
+1464 MFGKDIKEEIEG

-1486 PYVKPKKQRK
+1486 PYTKPKKQRK
-1496 QQPMTEHMAKKISKV
+1496 QKPMTEHMAKKISKV

-1529 LPSEGS
+1529 PGS
-1535 VDSSTKIKSGENVK
+1535 VDSVSNTENRI
-1549 EGKQEQ
+1549 EGKSEQ

>member
-8 VRKGALNANDY
+8 IRKGALRADDY

-96 ITMSESRITVRNGGL
+96 ITMSESRITIRNGGL
-111 PIPVEINKEMNIY
+111 PIPIEINKEMGLY

-134 TSANYDPTVIRM
+134 TSANYDPSVIRM
-146 GCGRKGFGAKLVNIF
+146 GCGRNGFGAKLVNIF
-161 SKEFNIDVGDNIRK
+161 SKEFSIDVADNIRK
-175 KRYRQTWRENME
+175 KRYRQTWRDNME
-187 IREDPIIETYKGP
+187 VREEPVIENYKGS

-207 LMDFKRFKYQENKY
+207 LMDFKRFKYQEDKY
-221 PPEVFALFGRLAL
+221 PAEVFALFGRLAL

-242 PLVINET
+242 PLVINDA

-278 DDPLYIEICLL
+278 DDPLYVEICLL

-316 IKGISN
+316 IKAISN

-332 TVKNINKDDG
+332 AVKNINKDDA

-382 LKLDF
+382 LKFEF
-387 PEKLFNHIYKWSL
+387 PEKLFTHIYKWSL

-506 LGLKEGTDY
+506 LGLKEGMDY

-551 CRFQSLLM
+551 CRFNTLLN
-559 RGYIH
+559 RGYIY

-575 GKQAL
+575 GKQML

-595 ANAHNWK
+595 ANANNWK

-614 TDILDDFK
+614 SDILDDFK
-622 TPKMVMCLYDDKSP
+622 SPKMVLCLYDDRSP
-636 DSFKLAFDSKYSNQ
+636 DSFRLAFDSKYSNQ
-650 RKSWI
+650 RKTWI

-669 CAISKFIHEEFI
+669 CPISKFIDQEFI
-681 QYSVSNLHRS
+681 QYSVANLHRS
-691 IPRMMDGLKAS
+691 IPRLMDGLKVS
-702 QRKVLWT
+702 QRKVLWA
-709 AFNHW
+709 AFQHW
-714 KGPVLGQLMKGPKEI
+714 KGPIMGQLMKGPKEI

-749 CLSETIIGMAQNF
+749 CLSETIIAMAQNF

-772 QDGQFGCVAPDTP
+772 QDGQFGCVSPETP
-785 VLLWNGRTKLA
+785 ILLWNGKTKLA
-796 KEIVESDVLIG
+796 KDIVETDVLIG

-816 KIVSG
+816 KVVKGID
-821 EDVMY
+821 EMY
-826 EVSQLYGEPYVVN
+826 EVSQMYGDSYVVN

-847 FVVHKQIFGVSN
+847 FMNHKQVSKEPIKDVW
-859 LNGRFGRWMS
+859 R
-869 IHFDNENKK
+869 ITHFDSKSENIIHTTFEKFE
-878 IVYTYDD
+878 
-885 HYDNLKEMMEKIP
+885 NLEIFLKTIP
-898 DENIFDI
+898 DNNIFDI
-905 RISDYLYYSLEEQ
+905 HLSTYLKLSEEE
-918 KWFVSVTNTVP
+918 KKGFVAVTNSVP
-929 IEWNDTSVSSE
+929 IQWEKRSTPFHFGRSTKCYDYGSS
-940 ELYEHG
+940 
-946 LNWNHLETIDRNWL
+946 WDDKETISNEYLNDGWREHIL
-960 TSQNRYRLVCG
+960 FGVVDKYGEKDIKQNG
-971 IVEKHGDKVS
+971 WNINIK
-981 KKVSYNSNGPNKYI
+981 
-995 VSGTEVSIERHFTEF
+995 RHHSSL
-1010 EYLVRSIG
+1010 EYLVKSLGIPF
-1018 LQMKIVYVSYD
+1018 
-1029 NKKIS
+1029 KK
-1034 CKLDRNVLGKTYHLY
+1034 LGDTYHLY
-1049 ATFEDKEY
+1049 ATFNVDGY
-1057 QVFDTELYSRIKIKN
+1057 QPLDIELYSHIQIHSMGR
-1072 LGKGPYCG
+1072 GEYCG

-1100 RNMGG
+1100 RNFGG

-1136 VIDEGNEV
+1136 AFDEGNEV

-1180 VDWLLAKLEKKP
+1180 VDWLLSKLERKTI

-1213 ISEDDFFDRETSDD
+1213 VSEDDFFDRPSSS
-1227 ENEEELDPQE
+1227 ENEDTSEGQEEDEQE
-1237 TKEVTLSMVTTGKVQ
+1237 DKEMREVTLSMVTTGKVQ
-1252 VDKKSNIHI
+1252 VDKKANIHI

-1282 GKRINDFSN
+1282 EKRIVDFSN

-1302 QGFQGKPTFEK
+1302 QGFLGKPTFDK
-1313 LKLRRNYGLT
+1313 LKIRRNYGLT

-1328 DMNNIPRKFK
+1328 DMNNTPRKYK
-1338 SIDALLEDFYKSR
+1338 SIDALLDEFYTIR
-1351 LPYYSMRRKRMI
+1351 LPYYSMRKKRMI
-1363 DDLSSKIKVLEDKYR
+1363 DDLSGRIKVLEDKYR

-1392 KTKQEILAQMKQHKI
+1392 KTKQEIVAQMKQYKL

-1413 TIRLSSLSE
+1413 SIRLSSLSE
-1422 DELNELL
+1422 DELDELM
-1429 KEIEE
+1429 KEIEG
-1434 LKKEKEEIQKLLP
+1434 LKKEREDISVLLP
-1447 EQMWITDLKEFR
+1447 EQMWITDLKDFK
-1459 KKYVD
+1459 KKYID
-1464 MFGDDIKEEIDG
+1464 MFGKDIKEEIEG

-1486 PYVKPKKQRK
+1486 PYTKPKKQRK
-1496 QQPMTEHMAKKISKV
+1496 LKPMTEHMAKKISKV
-1511 GQRLKKTG
+1511 GQRLKKSG

-1529 LPSEGS
+1529 LPSAGS
-1535 VDSSTKIKSGENVK
+1535 VDSVDTKNIS
-1549 EGKQEQ
+1549 EGKREQ

>member
-8 VRKGALNANDY
+8 VRKGALSANDY

-76 NAGDNAFSSRNS
+76 NAGDNSFSSRNS

-96 ITMSESRITVRNGGL
+96 IIMSESRITVRNGGL
-111 PIPVEINKEMNIY
+111 PIPVEINKEMNLY

-134 TSANYDPTVIRM
+134 TSANYDPSVIRM
-146 GCGRKGFGAKLVNIF
+146 GCGRNGFGAKLVNIF

-175 KRYRQTWRENME
+175 KRYRQTWRDNME
-187 IREDPIIETYKGP
+187 VREDPIIENYKGP

-242 PLVINET
+242 PLVINDA

-259 CKYIFPEEALST
+259 CKYIFPEDALST

-278 DDPLYIEICLL
+278 DDPMYIEICLL

-316 IKGISN
+316 IKAISN

-332 TVKNINKDDG
+332 AVKNITKDDT

-382 LKLDF
+382 LKFDF
-387 PEKLFNHIYKWSL
+387 PDKLFTHIYKWSL

-483 LNVMNANAQ
+483 LNVMNANPQ

-506 LGLKEGTDY
+506 LGLKEGMDY
-515 SSQEAFA
+515 SAQEAFA

-542 MGLILNFFY
+542 MGLVLNFFY
-551 CRFQSLLM
+551 CRFNSLLV

-580 KFYSAGEYETWRSKT
+580 KFYSAGEYDTWKAKT
-595 ANAHNWK
+595 PNAHNWK

-614 TDILDDFK
+614 SDILDDFK
-622 TPKMVMCLYDDKSP
+622 TPKMVMCLYDDRCP

-650 RKSWI
+650 RKAWI
-655 ATWKKAFD
+655 ATWKQAFD

-669 CAISKFIHEEFI
+669 CPISKFIHEEFI

-691 IPRMMDGLKAS
+691 IPRLMDGLKVS

-709 AFNHW
+709 AFQHW
-714 KGPVLGQLMKGPKEI
+714 KGPVMGQLMKGPKEI

-749 CLSETIIGMAQNF
+749 CLSETIIAMAQNF

-772 QDGQFGCVAPDTP
+772 QDGQFGCVAPETR
-785 VLLWNGRTKLA
+785 VLLWNGDVKLA
-796 KEIVESDVLIG
+796 KDIVESDVLIG

-816 KIVSG
+816 KVVSG
-821 EDVMY
+821 EDHMY
-826 EVSQLYGEPYVVN
+826 EISQLHGEPYVVN
-839 SLHILTLK
+839 SLHILTMK
-847 FVVHKQIFGVSN
+847 FVAHKQIFNSFN
-859 LNGRFGRWMS
+859 KWMS
-869 IHFDNENKK
+869 VHFDKEKEM
-878 IVYTYDD
+878 IAYTYDD
-885 HYDNLKEMMEKIP
+885 SYQNLESFLKNIP

-905 RISDYLYYSLEEQ
+905 RIAKYLILTQEEQ
-918 KWFVSVTNTVP
+918 RWFVAVRNSVTF
-929 IEWNDTSVSSE
+929 EWKDSPVSSGAYPENESYDYGLEWE
-940 ELYEHG
+940 EKD
-946 LNWNHLETIDRNWL
+946 TIDKKWIVNGCREHVL
-960 TSQNRYRLVCG
+960 YG
-971 IVEKHGDKVS
+971 IIDGCEGTKV
-981 KKVSYNSNGPNKYI
+981 KNKLSYNSCGSNKFI
-995 VSGTEVSIERHFTEF
+995 ITGTKVVIHKHFREF
-1010 EYLVRSIG
+1010 EYLVKS
-1018 LQMKIVYVSYD
+1018 
-1029 NKKIS
+1029 
-1034 CKLDRNVLGKTYHLY
+1034 LGICIKPIDKNSNSHTYHLY
-1049 ATFEDKEY
+1049 ATFNTDGYKP
-1057 QVFDTELYSRIKIKN
+1057 FDTELYSRIKIKH
-1072 LGKGPYCG
+1072 LGVGPYCG

-1100 RNMGG
+1100 RNFGG

-1121 LKYVYRSE
+1121 LKYVYRFE

-1136 VIDEGNEV
+1136 AVDEGNEV

-1174 CSPMEI
+1174 CSAMEI
-1180 VDWLLAKLEKKP
+1180 VDWLLAKLEKKS
-1192 LPSVLPWYRGFTGN
+1192 LPSVLPWYRGFNGN
-1206 IKIKTAT
+1206 IKIKTT
-1213 ISEDDFFDRETSDD
+1213 TVSEDAFFDRQSSESD
-1227 ENEEELDPQE
+1227 EEEGSDVE
-1237 TKEVTLSMVTTGKVQ
+1237 EEATKEVTLSMVTTGKVQ

-1270 HKYKEFLEHLLE
+1270 HRYKEFLEYLLE
-1282 GKRINDFSN
+1282 EKRINDFSN

-1313 LKLRRNYGLT
+1313 LKIRRTYGLT

-1328 DMNNIPRKFK
+1328 DTNNIPRKYK
-1338 SIDALLEDFYKSR
+1338 SIDSLLDEFYKIR
-1351 LPYYSMRRKRMI
+1351 LPFYAMRKKRMI
-1363 DDLSSKIKVLEDKYR
+1363 DDLLARIKVLEDKYR
-1378 FLKLVIEDKIVIFK
+1378 FLKLVIEDKIIIFK
-1392 KTKQEILAQMKQHKI
+1392 KTKQEIVIQMKQHKL
-1407 PEDLLT
+1407 PEELLT
-1413 TIRLSSLSE
+1413 SVRLSSLSE

-1434 LKKEKEEIQKLLP
+1434 LKKEKEGIQILLP
-1447 EQMWITDLKEFR
+1447 EQMWITDLKDFK
-1459 KKYVD
+1459 KKYLD
-1464 MFGDDIKEEIDG
+1464 MFGKDIKEEIEG

-1486 PYVKPKKQRK
+1486 PYSKPKKQKK

-1529 LPSEGS
+1529 LPSAGS
-1535 VDSSTKIKSGENVK
+1535 VDSAPQDNIKIS
-1549 EGKQEQ
+1549 EGKKEQ